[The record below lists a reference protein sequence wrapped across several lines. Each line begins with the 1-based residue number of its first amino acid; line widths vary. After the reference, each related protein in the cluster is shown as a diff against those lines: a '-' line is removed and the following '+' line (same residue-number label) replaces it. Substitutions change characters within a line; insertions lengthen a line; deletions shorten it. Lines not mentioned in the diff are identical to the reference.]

1 MKIKN
6 WNIEELTGY
15 KPLTTLYMDFSIADK
30 FGKNAILST
39 FNEAKKEYK
48 GRYKYQTE
56 LAMVLNWKL
65 WEHYD
70 GDNPSL
76 AKIYNDLF
84 TTYHNYLLNSLKGEE
99 LSYYIWTTD

>member
-6 WNIEELTGY
+6 WNIVELTGY

-30 FGKNAILST
+30 FGKNAVLST
-39 FNEAKKEYK
+39 FNAAKKEYK

-65 WEHYD
+65 WEHYENND
-70 GDNPSL
+70 EL
-76 AKIYNDLF
+76 AQIYNKLF
-84 TTYHNYLLNSLKGEE
+84 TSYNDYLLDNLEGEE
-99 LSYYIWTTD
+99 LSYYIRTTD

>member
-39 FNEAKKEYK
+39 FNAAKKEYK
-48 GRYKYQTE
+48 GRHKYQTE

-65 WEHYD
+65 WEHYENND
-70 GDNPSL
+70 EL
-76 AKIYNDLF
+76 VQIYNKLF
-84 TTYHNYLLNSLKGEE
+84 TSYNDYLLDNLKGEE
-99 LSYYIWTTD
+99 LSYYIRTTD

>member
-39 FNEAKKEYK
+39 FNAAKKEYK

-56 LAMVLNWKL
+56 LTMVLNWKL
-65 WEHYD
+65 WEHYQNED
-70 GDNPSL
+70 EL
-76 AKIYNDLF
+76 ALVYNKLFTSYND
-84 TTYHNYLLNSLKGEE
+84 YLLDNLKGEE
-99 LSYYIWTTD
+99 LSYYIRTTD

>member
-1 MKIKN
+1 MKIKD
-6 WNIEELTGY
+6 WNIEAVTGY

-39 FNEAKKEYK
+39 FNVTKADYK

-65 WEHYD
+65 WEHY
-70 GDNPSL
+70 GNDNEL
-76 AKIYNDLF
+76 AQIYNKLF
-84 TTYHNYLLNSLKGEE
+84 VTYNDYLLDNLKGEE
-99 LSYYIWTTD
+99 LSYYIQTTD

>member
-39 FNEAKKEYK
+39 FNAAKKEYK
-48 GRYKYQTE
+48 GRKYGYRFQ
-56 LAMVLNWKL
+56 
-65 WEHYD
+65 
-70 GDNPSL
+70 
-76 AKIYNDLF
+76 F
-84 TTYHNYLLNSLKGEE
+84 
-99 LSYYIWTTD
+99 

>member
-39 FNEAKKEYK
+39 FINAKKEYE

-65 WEHYD
+65 WEHD
-70 GDNPSL
+70 WNKSEL
-76 AKIYNDLF
+76 ALVYNKLFTSYND
-84 TTYHNYLLNSLKGEE
+84 YLLDNLKGEE
-99 LSYYIWTTD
+99 LSYYIRTTD